1 MSQLE
6 GAKCLDDNWTGL
18 KDRAERKKRQTRL
31 NVRAHRTFQ
40 SCDLTVIKLT
50 ICTGKRKAEARA
62 MIVKREHHVQPR
74 EHQISPSTVAGE
86 MLIFAIS
93 AGNFKPLS
101 FDPLKS
107 EFPLST
113 DHLIPL
119 IQYNVKRASH
129 TNLAILAIT
138 SLVCVGSPYKTMPL
152 FPYPRALPESLA
164 PTSLQLTTLHP
175 PWIDILPSPRMR
187 DNAIRAI
194 GQFSQ
199 ADYCAT
205 FSGGRTGADGMI
217 VWADPWG
224 PDGWEVTE
232 GMLRNWRF
240 LFKGCQDLMMATNR
254 WRATRGEPPLVWE
267 LD

>member
-1 MSQLE
+1 MSVSISQMSQLE

-31 NVRAHRTFQ
+31 NVRAHR
-40 SCDLTVIKLT
+40 
-50 ICTGKRKAEARA
+50 KRKAEARA

-205 FSGGRTGADGMI
+205 FSGGRTGLSRLDDGNKSL
-217 VWADPWG
+217 ASHK
-224 PDGWEVTE
+224 
-232 GMLRNWRF
+232 R
-240 LFKGCQDLMMATNR
+240 
-254 WRATRGEPPLVWE
+254 
-267 LD
+267 